1 MKRCSTCNRTY
12 TDPNLSFCIDDG
24 TPLRTVETE
33 DESTVVRPRDN
44 EDDWNPVAYRPPVPY
59 VPPGTHDR
67 PRRRVWPWIVGI
79 AGTFLLGILA
89 IGIIGVIMVPRMMR
103 ARQNERGRVTIRQPD
118 NSNTTE
124 NSNSN
129 TTEHSNSNTS
139 ETPGNANSN
148 STEHASTPPPT
159 NHDQVLA
166 QLKDVENDWTA
177 AKLNAD
183 KKKLDRI
190 LADDYA
196 GQESEEGGLQTK
208 AEYINTIERNTDVE
222 KWEFSDLN
230 LMLTGDRAT
239 LSGIITYFV
248 SDRSVS
254 FDFKDKFVWRDGR
267 WQATGAEL
275 KRRGNVGTD
284 L

>member
-24 TPLRTVETE
+24 TPLTTVETE
-33 DESTVVRPRDN
+33 DESTVVRPHSRE
-44 EDDWNPVAYRPPVPY
+44 EDDWNAMAYRPPVPY
-59 VPPGTHDR
+59 VPPGTDDK
-67 PRRRVWPWIVGI
+67 PRRRVWPWVVGVTGAFI
-79 AGTFLLGILA
+79 LGILA
-89 IGIIGVIMVPRMMR
+89 IGIVAAILVPRMMR
-103 ARQNERGRVTIRQPD
+103 ARQNERPRVTIRQPD
-118 NSNTTE
+118 NSNTAE
-124 NSNSN
+124 NNNSNSAPAP
-129 TTEHSNSNTS
+129 SNT
-139 ETPGNANSN
+139 NSN
-148 STEHASTPPPT
+148 STEHVNTPPPT
-159 NHDQVLA
+159 DHDQVLA
-166 QLKDVENDWTA
+166 QLKEVENEWTVA
-177 AKLNAD
+177 NLNAD

-208 AEYINTIERNTDVE
+208 SEYIETIERDTQVE
-222 KWEFSDLN
+222 KWEFGEMN
-230 LMLTGDRAT
+230 LSLTGDRAT

-248 SDRSVS
+248 RDRSVS

-275 KRRGNVGTD
+275 KRRGNSDSD

>member
-24 TPLRTVETE
+24 TPLTTVETQ
-33 DESTVVRPRDN
+33 DETTVVRPRDN
-44 EDDWNPVAYRPPVPY
+44 DEDDWNAMAYRPPAPY
-59 VPPGTHDR
+59 VPPGTPDK

-79 AGTFLLGILA
+79 GGAFILGILA
-89 IGIIGVIMVPRMMR
+89 LGVMAAIMLTRMER
-103 ARQNERGRVTIRQPD
+103 ARQNPRITVRQPD
-118 NSNTTE
+118 NSNRVE

-129 TTEHSNSNTS
+129 TA
-139 ETPGNANSN
+139 ETTNDANSN
-148 STEHASTPPPT
+148 STEHVNTPPPT
-159 NHDQVLA
+159 DREQVLA
-166 QLKDVENDWTA
+166 QLKELENEWTVA
-177 AKLNAD
+177 NLNAD

-208 AEYINTIERNTDVE
+208 AEYINTIERDTQVE

-230 LMLTGDRAT
+230 LSLAGDRVT

-248 SDRSVS
+248 RERSVS
-254 FDFKDKFVWRDGR
+254 FDFKDRFVWRDGR
-267 WQATGAEL
+267 WQATSAEL
-275 KRRGNVGTD
+275 KKRGDADGN

>member
-24 TPLRTVETE
+24 TPLTTVETE
-33 DESTVVRPRDN
+33 DESTVVRSRDD

-59 VPPGTHDR
+59 VPPDIR
-67 PRRRVWPWIVGI
+67 DKPRRRAWPWVVGI
-79 AGTFLLGILA
+79 AGAFILGIVA
-89 IGIIGVIMVPRMMR
+89 IGIVAAIVVPRMMR
-103 ARQNERGRVTIRQPD
+103 AKQNERPRVAIRQPD
-118 NSNTTE
+118 NSNTAQ
-124 NSNSN
+124 NNNSN
-129 TTEHSNSNTS
+129 TATAPNNT
-139 ETPGNANSN
+139 NSN
-148 STEHASTPPPT
+148 STEHAAPPT
-159 NHDQVLA
+159 DRDQVLA
-166 QLKDVENDWTA
+166 QLKDLENEWTVA
-177 AKLNAD
+177 NLNAD
-183 KKKLDRI
+183 KKKLARI

-208 AEYINTIERNTDVE
+208 SEYIETIERDSQVE

-230 LMLTGDRAT
+230 LLLTGDRAT

-275 KRRGNVGTD
+275 KRRGNPDSD

>member
-24 TPLRTVETE
+24 TPLTTIETE

-44 EDDWNPVAYRPPVPY
+44 EVDDWNPVAYRPPTAY
-59 VPPGTHDR
+59 VPPEIHDR

-79 AGTFLLGILA
+79 AGAFILGIMA
-89 IGIIGVIMVPRMMR
+89 IGIVAVIVLPRMMR
-103 ARQNERGRVTIRQPD
+103 AKQNPRTTVRQPD
-118 NSNTTE
+118 NANTAE
-124 NSNSN
+124 NNNSN
-129 TTEHSNSNTS
+129 TAPPTS
-139 ETPGNANSN
+139 NANTN
-148 STEHASTPPPT
+148 STEHANTSPSTDR
-159 NHDQVLA
+159 DQVLA
-166 QLKDVENDWTA
+166 QLKELENEWTA
-177 AKLNAD
+177 ANLNAD

-208 AEYINTIERNTDVE
+208 TEYIDTIERDTQVE

-230 LMLTGDRAT
+230 LLLTGDRAT
-239 LSGIITYFV
+239 LTGIITYFV
-248 SDRSVS
+248 RDRSVS
-254 FDFKDKFVWRDGR
+254 FDFKDKFVWREGR

-275 KRRGNVGTD
+275 KRRGNADSD

>member
-24 TPLRTVETE
+24 TPLTPVERDDDT
-33 DESTVVRPRDN
+33 TVVRARDT
-44 EDDWNPVAYRPPVPY
+44 ERDTEEHDWNAVAYRPPSVY
-59 VPPGTHDR
+59 VPPGTGAK
-67 PRRRVWPWIVGI
+67 PRRRVWPWVVGLGGAFI
-79 AGTFLLGILA
+79 LGILA
-89 IGIIGVIMVPRMMR
+89 LSVAALILVPRLN
-103 ARQNERGRVTIRQPD
+103 RQNERVGVGPQPP
-118 NSNTTE
+118 NSNT
-124 NSNSN
+124 NR
-129 TTEHSNSNTS
+129 S
-139 ETPGNANSN
+139 ETPSNANSN
-148 STEHASTPPPT
+148 TNGNSTERVDAPPP
-159 NHDQVLA
+159 NDREQVLA
-166 QLKDVENDWTA
+166 QLKDLENEWTVA
-177 AKLNAD
+177 NLNAD
-183 KKKLDRI
+183 KKKLARI

-196 GQESEEGGLQTK
+196 GQAGEDGGLQSK
-208 AEYINTIERNTDVE
+208 AEYIDTIERDTQVE

-230 LMLTGDRAT
+230 LVLTGDRAT

-275 KRRGNVGTD
+275 KRRGNADSD

>member
-24 TPLRTVETE
+24 TPLTTVETE
-33 DESTVVRPRDN
+33 DETTVVRPHDRD
-44 EDDWNPVAYRPPVPY
+44 EDDWNAMAYRPPAPY
-59 VPPGTHDR
+59 IPPGTDAR
-67 PRRRVWPWIVGI
+67 PRRRLWPWIVGI
-79 AGTFLLGILA
+79 AGAFILGLMAIGILA
-89 IGIIGVIMVPRMMR
+89 VVVLPRMMR
-103 ARQNERGRVTIRQPD
+103 ARQNERPRVTVRQPN
-118 NSNTTE
+118 NSNTAE
-124 NSNSN
+124 NNNSNNPPEPSN
-129 TTEHSNSNTS
+129 T
-139 ETPGNANSN
+139 NSN
-148 STEHASTPPPT
+148 STEHVNTPPPT
-159 NHDQVLA
+159 DRDQVLA
-166 QLKDVENDWTA
+166 QLKDLENEWTVA
-177 AKLNAD
+177 NLNAD

-208 AEYINTIERNTDVE
+208 SEYIETIERDSQVE
-222 KWEFSDLN
+222 KWEFSDVNVTLA
-230 LMLTGDRAT
+230 GDRAT

-254 FDFKDKFVWRDGR
+254 FDFKDRFVWRDGR